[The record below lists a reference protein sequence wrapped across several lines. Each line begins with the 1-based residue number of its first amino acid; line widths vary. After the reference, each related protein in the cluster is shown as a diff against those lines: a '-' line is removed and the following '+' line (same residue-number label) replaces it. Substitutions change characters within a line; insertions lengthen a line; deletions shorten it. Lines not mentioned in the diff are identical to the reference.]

1 MSSHATHRLFF
12 AIRPPLRLARRIANA
27 ASWFDSRGQALAP
40 ERLHVTIDIVDDHAD
55 LPRGLV
61 DMLVAAGDAVSAVPF
76 DMAFD
81 LAVGSQQSVALRPR
95 RRNPGVEALRQRI
108 AAARD
113 RAGVPARQ
121 DYRFGAH
128 MTLGYR
134 QGTPFTQGIA
144 PLGWTAAEFVLI
156 HSHVGR
162 TRHDVLAHWPLKPAP
177 DPQLA
182 LF

>member
-1 MSSHATHRLFF
+1 M
-12 AIRPPLRLARRIANA
+12 
-27 ASWFDSRGQALAP
+27 RGQALAAD
-40 ERLHVTIDIVDDHAD
+40 RLHVTIDIIDDHAD

-61 DMLVAAGDAVSAVPF
+61 DALVSAGDAVAGAPF

-81 LAVGSQQSVALRPR
+81 LAVGSQKSVALRPR
-95 RRNPGVEALRQRI
+95 RRNPGFEALRDRI

-113 RAGVPARQ
+113 LAGVPARQ

-134 QGTPFTQGIA
+134 QGAPFKQGIV
-144 PLGWTAAEFVLI
+144 PVGWTAQEFVLV

-162 TRHDVLAHWPLKPAP
+162 TRHDVLARWSLEPAP

>member
-1 MSSHATHRLFF
+1 MSQASHRLFF

-27 ASWFDSRGQALAP
+27 ASWFDARGQALAA
-40 ERLHVTIDIVDDHAD
+40 ERLHVTIDIIDDHAD

-61 DMLVAAGDAVSAVPF
+61 DTLMAAGNAVAAVPF

-81 LAVGSQQSVALRPR
+81 LAVGSPKSVALRPG

-108 AAARD
+108 TAARE
-113 RAGVPARQ
+113 RVGVVPRR
-121 DYRFGAH
+121 DYRFGTH

-134 QGTPFTQGIA
+134 QGAPFTQGIA
-144 PLGWTAAEFVLI
+144 PLGWTAQEFVLI

-162 TRHDVLAHWPLKPAP
+162 TRHDVLARWPLKPAP
-177 DPQLA
+177 GPQLA

>member
-1 MSSHATHRLFF
+1 MSAPISHRLFF

-27 ASWFDSRGQALAP
+27 ASWFDSRGQALAA

-61 DMLVAAGDAVSAVPF
+61 DTLVSAGDAVAAVPF

-81 LAVGSQQSVALRPR
+81 LAVGSRRSVALRPR
-95 RRNPGVEALRQRI
+95 RRNPGVEALRDRI

-113 RAGVPARQ
+113 RAGISPRHE
-121 DYRFGAH
+121 YRFGAH

-134 QGTPFTQGIA
+134 QGAPFTQGIV
-144 PLGWTAAEFVLI
+144 PLGWTADEFVLI

-162 TRHDVLAHWPLKPAP
+162 TRHDVLARWPLASAA